1 MIANAVSSPITS
13 EPGGRPGTALITG
26 ASSGLG
32 ESFGR
37 RLASLGYDL
46 ILVARREDR
55 LRELAAVWM
64 AKHDIRV
71 EVEAADLS
79 RDEDIIRVEGR
90 IRARTDLTLLVNNA
104 GFGAGGLFQG
114 IDIEK
119 QADMI
124 HVHVVATAR
133 LLAAVLPQ
141 MVERGHGGV
150 INVASV
156 AAFAVIPTSAMYGS
170 TKAWVVAFSRA
181 VALGL
186 RGTGVRV
193 QALCPGFTIT
203 GFHDTP
209 EYKNF
214 KRAAIPRFLWMKADD
229 VVAASLRALEKREKA
244 VFIPGLAN
252 RVLAWIPRLPFGAAL
267 GRRQARKRA

>member
-1 MIANAVSSPITS
+1 MTDNPATS
-13 EPGGRPGTALITG
+13 RKIIESEQRPGTALITG

-32 ESFGR
+32 ESFGC
-37 RLASLGYDL
+37 RLASLGYNL

-55 LRELAAVWM
+55 LRELAAEWM
-64 AKHDIRV
+64 AKHGIHV

-104 GFGAGGLFQG
+104 GFGAGGAFQR

-133 LLAAVLPQ
+133 LLGAVLPQ
-141 MVERGHGGV
+141 MVERGRGGV

-156 AAFAVIPTSAMYGS
+156 AAFAIMPNSAMYGS
-170 TKAWVVAFSRA
+170 TKSWVVAFSRA

-193 QALCPGFTIT
+193 QALCPGFTVT
-203 GFHDTP
+203 GFHETP

-214 KRAAIPRFLWMKADD
+214 KRAEIPRFLWMKADD
-229 VVAASLRALEKREKA
+229 VVAASLKALEKREKA
-244 VFIPGLAN
+244 VFIPGLVNKVMA
-252 RVLAWIPRLPFGAAL
+252 LIPRLPFGAAL
-267 GRRQARKRA
+267 GRRQARKRG

>member
-1 MIANAVSSPITS
+1 MTTHAVSSPNTA
-13 EPGGRPGTALITG
+13 EAGRRPGTALITG

-46 ILVARREDR
+46 VLVARREDR
-55 LRELAAVWM
+55 LRELAGEWT
-64 AKHDIRV
+64 AKHGIRV

-90 IRARTDLTLLVNNA
+90 IRARADLTLLVNNA
-104 GFGAGGLFQG
+104 GFGAGGAFQR

-124 HVHVVATAR
+124 HIHVVATAR
-133 LLAAVLPQ
+133 LLGAVLPQ
-141 MVERGHGGV
+141 MVERGRGGV
-150 INVASV
+150 INVASI
-156 AAFAVIPTSAMYGS
+156 AAFAIMPKSAMYGS

-181 VALGL
+181 VSLGL

-193 QALCPGFTIT
+193 QALCPGFTVT

-209 EYKNF
+209 EYLNF
-214 KRAAIPRFLWMKADD
+214 NRAAIPRFLWMEADD
-229 VVAASLRALEKREKA
+229 VVAASLKALEKREKA
-244 VFIPGLAN
+244 VFVPGLAN
-252 RVLAWIPRLPFGAAL
+252 RVLTLIPRLPFGAAL
-267 GRRQARKRA
+267 GRRLARKRG